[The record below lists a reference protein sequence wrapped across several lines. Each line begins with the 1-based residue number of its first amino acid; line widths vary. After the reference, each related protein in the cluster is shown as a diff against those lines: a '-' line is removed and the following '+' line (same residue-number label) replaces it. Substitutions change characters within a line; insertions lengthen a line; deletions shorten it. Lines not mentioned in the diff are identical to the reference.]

1 MKRLVLAFAAL
12 TISATMM
19 AQTTA
24 NVAAAP
30 TAATVQKATDYIKFK
45 ESAHDFGKIKQNVPV
60 TYDFAFANVADKP
73 IIIESATASCGC
85 TTPVKPDAPIA
96 KGKNDKITAGF
107 NAAAAGAFNKIIYV
121 KIAGIDAPVELKITG
136 NVLTAEEFAKYEQE
150 KGGAKKG
157 K

>member
-45 ESAHDFGKIKQNVPV
+45 ESSHDFGKIKQNVPV
-60 TYDFAFANVADKP
+60 TYDFAFVNVADKP

-96 KGKNDKITAGF
+96 KGKSDKITAGF

-121 KIAGIDAPVELKITG
+121 KIAGVDAPIELKITG

-150 KGGAKKG
+150 KGGSKKG